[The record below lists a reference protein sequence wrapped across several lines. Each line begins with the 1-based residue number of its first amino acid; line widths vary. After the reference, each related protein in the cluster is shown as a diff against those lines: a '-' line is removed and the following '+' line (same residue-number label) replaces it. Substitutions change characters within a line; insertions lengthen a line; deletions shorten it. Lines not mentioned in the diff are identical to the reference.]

1 MATFGIDRT
10 GSSQAGIQAS
20 RSAPIAIRQMRLRD
34 FRNYRRLDIE
44 TDARPIIL
52 TGDNGAG
59 KTNLLEAISLLAP
72 GRGIRRASLS
82 ELTREGGSTW
92 AVAATIASGDGPVSV
107 ATGRR
112 VDSERR
118 SIEIEG
124 VATRSQSELAAFMGA
139 TWLTP
144 AQDRL
149 FMDSPSARRRFL
161 DRLVL
166 AIDNDHARRV
176 ASYERSLR
184 ERVLLLRQ
192 AKPDSH
198 WLRAIEQRLAEEGIA
213 IAAAR
218 RELVQALNSMVAG
231 APSTEAA
238 ASPFPAAYLALE
250 GGVDA
255 MLETMP
261 AVRAEALLI
270 EQLAEARRTDE
281 LQGGTSHGPHRSDL
295 RVVDAESGRD
305 ATACS
310 TGRQKSLLLGI
321 VLAEARLRADRQGQL
336 PIILLDEVV
345 AHLDERRRIQ
355 LFDYLLALGA
365 QTWLTGTDEPSFAPL
380 KGQAQFFHVQDA
392 VVTRR

>member
-1 MATFGIDRT
+1 
-10 GSSQAGIQAS
+10 
-20 RSAPIAIRQMRLRD
+20 MRLRD

-44 TDARPIIL
+44 TDSRPIIL

-82 ELTREGGSTW
+82 ELTREGGHTW
-92 AVAATIASGDGPVSV
+92 AVTATIASGKELVGVT
-107 ATGRR
+107 TGRR
-112 VDSERR
+112 SDSERR
-118 SIEIEG
+118 LIEIEG

-149 FMDSPSARRRFL
+149 FMDSPAARRRFL

-166 AIDNDHARRV
+166 AIDNGHARRV
-176 ASYERSLR
+176 ASYERTLR

-192 AKPDSH
+192 ARPDPH

-218 RELVQALNSMVAG
+218 RELVQALDGVLAG
-231 APSTEAA
+231 APSGDSAPM
-238 ASPFPAAYLALE
+238 SPFPAAHLALE

-255 MLETMP
+255 MLESMP

-270 EQLAEARRTDE
+270 EQLADARQADS

-295 RVVDAESGRD
+295 RVIDAESGRE

-355 LFDYLLALGA
+355 LFDYLVALGA
-365 QTWLTGTDEPSFAPL
+365 QTWLTGTDEPNFAPL
-380 KGQAQFFHVQDA
+380 KGAAQFFHVQDA
-392 VVTRR
+392 VLIRR